1 VETLKDKILGIN
13 ARIVENNE
21 KIEQLKIKYTQD
33 VAIIKVENKKYIKL
47 SKKLEDMES
56 SIASL
61 FNEA

>member
-1 VETLKDKILGIN
+1 METLKDKILGIN